1 MTKKTDF
8 KLTQANIERLSGSKK
23 ERALALM
30 DKVVFME
37 SELKK
42 LQDILRDKGWTETYQ
57 NGATQF
63 GIKKSSEADVYNAL
77 IKNYTSALK
86 QLEDLVP
93 EDVAESKLDR
103 FLNE

>member
-1 MTKKTDF
+1 MKKADF
-8 KLTQANIERLSGSKK
+8 KQTKANIERLSGSKK

-30 DKVVFME
+30 DKVAFME
-37 SELKK
+37 AELTK
-42 LQDILRDKGWTETYQ
+42 LQDILTAKGWTEQYM
-57 NGATQF
+57 NGANQY

-93 EDVAESKLDR
+93 EDTAESKLDK

>member
-1 MTKKTDF
+1 MEKTDF
-8 KLTQANIERLSGSKK
+8 KQTKKNIERLTGSKR

-30 DKVVFME
+30 DKVLFME
-37 SELKK
+37 DELGK
-42 LQDILRDKGWTETYQ
+42 LQEILQKKGWTEEYQ
-57 NGATQF
+57 NGANQY

-86 QLEDLVP
+86 QLEELLP
-93 EDVAESKLDR
+93 AETGESKLDK